1 MNLSEEKTSKACP
14 FSRVAIVGLGLI
26 GSSCASALRAVWPD
40 VPMIGV
46 DTDER
51 TLSIALEKNMVDAAV
66 KPEDAAFRAF
76 VEDGCDLVL
85 LATPVDVADFY
96 FERLEQWGY
105 AGLITDTASTKTR
118 ICEMANAALSNP
130 ARYVPG
136 HPMCGSE
143 KNGIDG
149 CRVDMFQG
157 AYWILCP
164 NAQTDGDDIQH
175 LHEFVTGLGARM
187 ISIPREQHDRA
198 VAVVSH
204 VPHLVASSL
213 VTLADNASDEQK
225 NIMRLAA
232 GGFKDTTRI
241 AAGSAD
247 LWTGIEFDNASEVL
261 SGIDDMCD
269 ILQSFATALRENDRA
284 GMESLLGQAAEVR
297 RSLPAA
303 WVPSSE
309 RLIEVRIPIPQ
320 RNGVVAEVT
329 TIASGV
335 GCNIQSIEIDHLT
348 ENSAVLNMLLTD
360 EGDIGKLSFELINA
374 GFSVSFSPLSPKEH
388 THVDR

>member
-1 MNLSEEKTSKACP
+1 MSLSEENASKTCP

-40 VPMIGV
+40 VRIFGV

-51 TLSIALEKNMVDAAV
+51 TLEIALEKGMVDFAV
-66 KPEDAAFRAF
+66 KPDDDALRAF
-76 VEDGCDLVL
+76 VIGGCDLVMI
-85 LATPVDVADFY
+85 ATPVDVAGYY

-118 ICEMANAALSNP
+118 ICGIANESLSDP
-130 ARYVPG
+130 SRYVPG

-149 CRVDMFQG
+149 CRADMFQG

-164 NAQTDGDDIQH
+164 NERTDGDDIQH

-213 VTLADNASDEQK
+213 VTLADNAADEQK

-247 LWTGIEFDNASEVL
+247 LWTGIEFDNANEVL
-261 SGIDDMCD
+261 SGIDGMCS
-269 ILQSFATALRENDRA
+269 ILQSFAEALRGGDRA
-284 GMESLLGQAAEVR
+284 GMERLLGQAAEAR

-309 RLIEVRIPIPQ
+309 RLIEVRIPISQ

-329 TIASGV
+329 TIASNM

-360 EGDIGKLSFELINA
+360 EGDIGKLSLELINA

-388 THVDR
+388 THVE

>member
-1 MNLSEEKTSKACP
+1 MDSSNDKISRPCP
-14 FSRVAIVGLGLI
+14 FSGIAVIGLGLI
-26 GSSCASALRAVWPD
+26 GSSCASAIRSVWPD
-40 VPMIGV
+40 VRLFGV

-51 TLSIALEKNMVDAAV
+51 TVTKAIEQGMVDKAV
-66 KPEDAAFRAF
+66 YPDDASFERF
-76 VEDGCDLVL
+76 VSESCDLAII
-85 LATPVDVADFY
+85 ATPVDVAGFY
-96 FERLEQWGY
+96 FDKFAQWGY
-105 AGLITDTASTKTR
+105 GGLITDTASTKMR
-118 ICEMANAALSNP
+118 ICSMADEMLS
-130 ARYVPG
+130 ADQKFVPG

-143 KNGIDG
+143 KNGIEGARTDL
-149 CRVDMFQG
+149 FQG

-164 NAQTDGDDIQH
+164 NDRTDGDDLQH

-187 ISIPREQHDRA
+187 ISVPREQHDRA

-213 VTLADNASDEQK
+213 VTLANHAADEQR

-247 LWTGIEFDNASEVL
+247 LWTGIEFDNAEEVL

-269 ILQSFATALRENDRA
+269 ILQSFASALREGDRS
-284 GMESLLGQAAEVR
+284 GMERLLADAADVR
-297 RSLPAA
+297 RALPAS
-303 WVPSSE
+303 WVPSTE
-309 RLIEVRIPIPQ
+309 RLLEVRIPIPQ

-329 TIASGV
+329 TIASSV

-388 THVDR
+388 THVD